1 MDTYEKLA
9 RSRGCTMIAGVDEVG
24 RGPLAGPVLAAAVVF
39 TEALLGLGIK
49 DSKKLSPK
57 RRTELASQ
65 IWRLSPGVGI
75 GVLSNLD
82 IDRSNILKA
91 SLRAMAMSVTGMK
104 NLGGDSV
111 VPDYLFVDG
120 QYKVA
125 ELDIPQTAI
134 IKGDSLSVSIAAAS
148 IIAKTARDRIMVV
161 LDTIYPGYNFAGNK
175 GYGSREHMDA
185 IERIGPSPVHRMS
198 FSFGRGAAKAR
209 ADGVKGKPGVKGKR
223 EGVAGAF

>member
-9 RSRGCTMIAGVDEVG
+9 RLEGCSAIAGVDEVG

-39 TEALLGLGIK
+39 TDGLMGLGIK

-57 RRTELASQ
+57 RRTELARE
-65 IWRLSPGVGI
+65 IFRRSPGVGI
-75 GVLSNLD
+75 GVLTNHD
-82 IDRSNILKA
+82 IDNSNILKA
-91 SLRAMAMSVTGMK
+91 SLLAMAESVRALK
-104 NLGGDSV
+104 SRGGV
-111 VPDYLFVDG
+111 RVTPDYIFVDG
-120 QYKVA
+120 RYKIT
-125 ELDIPQTAI
+125 ELDTPQTAI

-185 IERIGPSPVHRMS
+185 IARIGPSPVHRMS
-198 FSFGRGAAKAR
+198 FSFGSPAG
-209 ADGVKGKPGVKGKR
+209 GKTMDRVN
-223 EGVAGAF
+223 V

>member
-9 RSRGCTMIAGVDEVG
+9 RSKGCTTIAGVDEVG
-24 RGPLAGPVLAAAVVF
+24 RGPLAGPVLAASVVF
-39 TEALLGLGIK
+39 TEGLLGLGIK

-57 RRTELASQ
+57 RRTELSRQ
-65 IWRLSPGVGI
+65 IWRISPGVGI

-91 SLRAMAMSVTGMK
+91 SLRAMAMSVTAMK
-104 NLGGDSV
+104 NVNGDSV

-148 IIAKTARDRIMVV
+148 IVAKTARDRIMVV
-161 LDTIYPGYNFAGNK
+161 MDTIYPGYNFAGNK

-185 IERIGPSPVHRMS
+185 IERIGPSPLHRMS
-198 FSFGRGAAKAR
+198 FSFGRGAKR
-209 ADGVKGKPGVKGKR
+209 VEVKGKR
-223 EGVAGAF
+223 EGVVSV